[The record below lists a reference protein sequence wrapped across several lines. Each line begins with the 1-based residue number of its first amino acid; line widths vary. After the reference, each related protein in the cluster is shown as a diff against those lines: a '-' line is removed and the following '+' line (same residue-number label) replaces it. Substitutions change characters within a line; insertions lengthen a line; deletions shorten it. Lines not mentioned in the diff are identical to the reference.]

1 MMRNIHSARR
11 ITSRVPRLHDGSPSS
26 ERAAFTLVELLVVIA
41 IIGILV
47 ALLLPA
53 VQAAREA
60 ARRAQCQ
67 SNLKNVA
74 LAALNYE
81 SHHKILPV
89 GSVFPTNT
97 NGIITPP
104 LQSSSGSNIDFRES
118 WAVFILPHLENEA
131 LFDSLAFKHP
141 TTGAPIPMRD
151 NINIDE
157 RGTVLPVM
165 LCPSD
170 QYNQVKYQGGPGGA
184 NWARGNYAANVG
196 VGATHPYPQYPTQ
209 PAGIMGPDSCGWSS
223 SWNDNGTMKKCT
235 PDGHHLSRG
244 VMGPN
249 CTSTIA
255 QITDGTSKTVMLGEI
270 RAGINEQ
277 DPRGT
282 WAFGHA
288 GGNLLAF
295 HGWGSDGN
303 GPNFCGPNADDIG
316 GNGLDCQG
324 AAVRTECMP
333 CYGGAANSAFDGATT
348 RSMHIGGVYVAMC
361 DGSVQFISDD
371 IETAGAMG
379 ACCKPWDHLML
390 SQDGGALSVTGG
402 TGRPGRP

>member
-1 MMRNIHSARR
+1 MMRNIRSARR
-11 ITSRVPRLHDGSPSS
+11 T
-26 ERAAFTLVELLVVIA
+26 AFTLVELLVVIA

-81 SHHKILPV
+81 SNQKILPI
-89 GSVFPTNT
+89 GSVFPMNANGTVPSIQTNM
-97 NGIITPP
+97 
-104 LQSSSGSNIDFRES
+104 DFRES
-118 WAVFILPHLENEA
+118 WAVLILPQLESQA
-131 LFDSLAFKHP
+131 LFDAFVFKHP

-151 NINIDE
+151 AQNLDE
-157 RGTVLPVM
+157 RGTVLPIM
-165 LCPSD
+165 RCPTD

-196 VGATHPYPQYPTQ
+196 LGALHPFPQFPTQ
-209 PAGIMGPDSCGWSS
+209 PAGIMGPDSCGW
-223 SWNDNGTMKKCT
+223 NGVNPATGTKCN
-235 PDGHHLSRG
+235 PDGHQFSRG
-244 VMGPN
+244 VMGIN
-249 CTSTIA
+249 ASSTIK
-255 QITDGTSKTVMLGEI
+255 QITDGTSKTIMLGEI
-270 RAGINEQ
+270 RAGIDDR

-303 GPNFCGPNADDIG
+303 GPNFCGQFADDVG
-316 GNGLDCQG
+316 GNNFECDG
-324 AAVRTECMP
+324 AVARNECMP
-333 CYGGAANSAFDGATT
+333 CYGGKPGDPFDGATT
-348 RSMHIGGVYVAMC
+348 RSMHVGGLFVAMC
-361 DGSVQFISDD
+361 DGSVQFISED
-371 IETAGAMG
+371 IETGGAMG
-379 ACCKPWDHLML
+379 ACCKAWDHLML
-390 SQDGGALSVTGG
+390 SQDGGAPTVSGG